1 MSAYILYRRSGT
13 AVRFTSSIVQNGFG
27 GINLNKDVTM
37 ISELEACIRR
47 KQYDEART
55 LLPLLKTLFH
65 EQREIVQ
72 TIDELETLLQSHDPK
87 SGRSLEQLKLLLV
100 G

>member
-1 MSAYILYRRSGT
+1 MEPR
-13 AVRFTSSIVQNGFG
+13 AVFNV
-27 GINLNKDVTM
+27 NKEVAM

-47 KQYDEART
+47 KQYDEARA

-72 TIDELETLLQSHDPK
+72 TIDELESLLQRHDPS
-87 SGRSLEQLKLLLV
+87 SGSSLEQLKLLLV